1 MADTP
6 PRNDRPDAPAPPG
19 ARPGASPDRAI
30 HDRDLPEPVVDA
42 GRRWIPSLVWL
53 IPAIAALIGLTL
65 VVKTV
70 WMKGPSITISFL
82 TADGIEPGKTKVK
95 FKDVDIGEVK
105 SVSLNEDHAR
115 VMVTVELSKEAGNFA
130 VDDSRFWVVR
140 PRFAETGIS
149 GLNTLLSGSY
159 IGVDAGKS
167 TNPRK
172 EFTGLEDPPVVASDV
187 PGQRYVL
194 HTDDIGSL
202 AAGSPVYYKR
212 IPVGHVERY
221 TLDED
226 GRNITL
232 HIFIKSP
239 YDHFVTKDSKFWH
252 ASGVD
257 VRIDGAG
264 LKIDTQALATILMG
278 GVAFE
283 DPAGTSLTP
292 APAGDH
298 FWLAGNHAD
307 ALKAPDGPSVPVVLH
322 FNQSI
327 RGLTVGAPVDFR
339 GVELGNVTAT
349 GIDYDPQTHDFTG
362 RVLVTLFPDRLAS
375 FEKTLPWNGD
385 RHIRTARLRDLVNRG
400 LRAQLRTGSILT
412 GQLYVALD
420 FMPKAAPVAFN
431 PDADPLELPT
441 VPGDL
446 EELYQKV
453 QDIVAK
459 LDKIPF
465 DAIGE
470 NARKAL
476 ASVDGA
482 TRHIDDLVRHA
493 DHDVLPEIRDSLQQM
508 QQTLAA
514 TQASV
519 APDAPLQQDTRQA
532 LKGVMDATRSLK
544 ALSDSLER
552 HPESLVRGRKDK
564 DE

>member
-1 MADTP
+1 MAETTP
-6 PRNDRPDAPAPPG
+6 PAPHQ
-19 ARPGASPDRAI
+19 D
-30 HDRDLPEPVVDA
+30 DLPEPVVDS

-53 IPAIAALIGLTL
+53 IPAIAAIVGLTL

-105 SVSLNEDHAR
+105 GVTLTDDHAR
-115 VMVTVELSKEAGNFA
+115 VLVTVELTKDAKGFA

-140 PRFAETGIS
+140 PRFAETGVS

-167 TNPRK
+167 DNPRK

-226 GRNITL
+226 GRHITL
-232 HIFIKSP
+232 HVFIKSP
-239 YDHFVTKDSKFWH
+239 YDHFITKDSKFWH

-257 VRIDGAG
+257 VRIDGSG
-264 LKIDTQALATILMG
+264 LKVDTEALATILMG
-278 GVAFE
+278 GIAFE
-283 DPAGTSLTP
+283 DPPDTPMTP
-292 APAGDH
+292 AAAGSQ
-298 FWLAGNHAD
+298 FWLAANHVD
-307 ALKAPDGPSVPVVLH
+307 AMKAPEGYHVAMVMRFH
-322 FNQSI
+322 QSI

-339 GVELGNVTAT
+339 GVEIGNVTGV
-349 GIDYDPQTHDFTG
+349 GIDYDPATQDFTS
-362 RVLVTLFPDRLAS
+362 RVMVNIFPDRLAS
-375 FEKTLPWNGD
+375 FEQTLPPESE
-385 RHIRTARLRDLVNRG
+385 RAARMQRLAELVNRG
-400 LRAQLRTGSILT
+400 LRAQLRTGSFLT
-412 GQLYVALD
+412 GQLYVAVD
-420 FMPKAAPVAFN
+420 FMPKAPPVQFN
-431 PDADPLELPT
+431 PNTDPVELPT

-453 QDIVAK
+453 QEIVAK

-482 TRHIDDLVRHA
+482 TRHIDELVQHA
-493 DHDVLPEIRDSLQQM
+493 DHDVLPEIRDSLKQM
-508 QQTLAA
+508 EQTLAA